1 MRLHAYRLRNY
12 RRLRDVVVELDD
24 QISIFVGA
32 NNSGKT
38 STAQGLQMM
47 IEGKKSKFKLFDFSA
62 PLWKT
67 FDEIGEAAPDADN
80 PYAFDAFF
88 HKMGTDLHSICWA
101 SF

>member
-38 STAQGLQMM
+38 SAAQGLQMM
-47 IEGKKSKFKLFDFSA
+47 LEGKKSKFNLFDFSA
-62 PLWKT
+62 PLWKA
-67 FDEIGEAAPDADN
+67 FDEIGEVAPDVDN
-80 PYAFDAFF
+80 PVALPTRRFF
-88 HKMGTDLHSICWA
+88 ADLRI
-101 SF
+101 